1 MSDWDSIINDPSFQK
16 QNAATKM
23 RVASNYYAKHIL
35 SDPEFRSQPI
45 EVQAKV
51 KRNFYASTGIAAPK
65 ELTPDTFK
73 YRHPN
78 LYSAGKAIAQT
89 FQDIPRTIMHGV
101 TLGVSERI
109 RELGLK
115 AAEKATNSAIPDPSP
130 YQNIP
135 STTRTIGEFTG
146 AAVPIGTG
154 FKVAKP
160 AVAKAARTIMKGS
173 RFAEPVAAVTTGAGL
188 GSLYTTAE
196 KGIQEGKL
204 PTAKEIGI
212 SAATWGGMEVLGMGI
227 EYGLALRE
235 LSKVWGMSL
244 RETQKIVRK
253 EAMDAGLPN
262 LEHII
267 TKAKVQKTLAAM
279 ENTTMGPQRV
289 VAATA
294 FQNAQQAAEGYTKKV
309 KELLLRY
316 SQKQGRVGTYGDLTA
331 SLKGEE
337 IGSRVNEYTGLDRPV
352 IIGGQGKPIT
362 SDLYDIK
369 LQEALATPP
378 HLQTAEQKLLI
389 RGQGREGLPRE
400 ARVEPK
406 PLETV
411 TEGRLPRERITETEI
426 LDKPLKNITKEPYS
440 GTGEIIIGENGRPL
454 PFNAQEASKEI
465 AEKERLDKIIQ
476 TPQFLQTAEDR
487 AFLNSRKKHIEQP
500 MSTNPPRE
508 RIVIG
513 EGGKATGKEIVEP
526 PLKKTV
532 PKQQSKLVKRAKK
545 TAQDTTLRS
554 SAGLVAGIEQDEEG
568 DVRYDFGKGVAG
580 MAGVALLG
588 KGLSKT
594 KKPSITT
601 STSKVDVSK
610 LTKDQIA
617 VREKLIRGAASTG
630 QSVEQF
636 MQKAGA
642 KQEFIN
648 DVKAYQEATH
658 VSRLSNTM
666 KSSDATIPLPKRA
679 RSINLERQNIPDNLK
694 QFEAEMTS
702 SWGPKQKETIKE
714 TIKKAEQNV
723 LSDIEKS
730 VDAIK
735 KAKAGRGLSREEGY
749 AIRQINVNALD
760 ELQNIVRHGTPED
773 IISNF
778 NSYQENIAKAV
789 DKAGSEAGGLLR
801 IFREEVAINRLASS
815 FSKMKRSMNEREMAE
830 FKKLNLQDPIAIKH
844 FTERLGD
851 PKLMDYVYEFFYN
864 NILSGIPTHIVN
876 VASNTLWMGTLL
888 GRRVTSGVLDGLVS
902 KFTGKNR
909 QIFASEIVPMLA
921 GMKRGAPKGMAGAK
935 EIWKTGRLDGYESK
949 WGRELG
955 GAISSAFERS
965 PYRALRKAAPYLTF
979 PRRSLQAMDVF
990 ANSMAYDAELQAL
1003 LHRTGA
1009 QKGLKGEQLKEYVN
1023 DMLHKPESI
1032 PAPLIEEAGKF
1043 AQYST
1048 FTDDPGWIST
1058 AFIRLRNMGFESER
1072 IGKVEPLRF
1081 VVPFVLTI
1089 GNLVKRGLEIT
1100 PGVGMAFAKGN
1111 KPADVIAKQFEGS
1124 ILAMATMYKI
1134 AKGEITGSVPK
1145 DENEREA
1152 FYRDGKLPWAI
1163 KVGDNWYQYRRI
1175 EPFNTVISATV
1186 NAYQQIQN
1194 AKSGKDAADIAVDV
1208 VSNFVSNVIDS
1219 GYLANVSAML
1229 DQYGKRQGMLQ
1240 RTATAFVPYSGFFRS
1255 INRALE
1261 AGMNDNAK
1269 YRESSTWKG
1278 AFSQVIPFMHNSQ
1291 PVQLDVFG
1299 KEKVLAGGPL
1309 RQFSP
1314 YKYSADSNDPVEK
1327 ELARLKYYPGLPN
1340 KNVKIGELTIPIPE
1354 DTYRQYVMAVG
1365 SDMKEYYKT
1374 AINHPDYKA
1383 WSDDE
1388 KRNHLKS
1395 TFEETRAEFH
1405 SEVRAISFVAAY
1417 RKAKPEEQK
1426 KMAEALEKS
1435 KVSDDVY
1442 NMIQE
1447 ELEKRK

>member
-1 MSDWDSIINDPSFQK
+1 MSDWDSIINDPSFQ
-16 QNAATKM
+16 QQDAATKM
-23 RVASNYYAKHIL
+23 RVASNYYAQHIL

-45 EVQAKV
+45 ETQARV

-65 ELTPDTFK
+65 ELAPDTFK
-73 YRHPN
+73 HRHPT

-89 FQDIPRTIMHGV
+89 FHDVPRTIMKGV
-101 TLGVSERI
+101 TLGGSEKVRS
-109 RELGLK
+109 LGLK
-115 AAEKATNSAIPDPSP
+115 AVEKATGATIPDPSP
-130 YQNIP
+130 YKDIAP
-135 STTRTIGEFTG
+135 MTRTVGEFMG
-146 AAVPIGTG
+146 AAIPIGTG
-154 FKVAKP
+154 FKVARP
-160 AVAKAARTIMKGS
+160 AVDKAARTILKGS
-173 RFAEPVAAVTTGAGL
+173 RFAEPVAAVATGAGL
-188 GSLYTTAE
+188 GATYTTAE
-196 KGIQEGKL
+196 KGIHEGKL

-212 SAATWGGMEVLGMGI
+212 SAATWGGMEILGMGI

-235 LSKVWGMSL
+235 LSKVWGTPL
-244 RETQKIVRK
+244 RETQKIVRR
-253 EAMDAGLPN
+253 EARDAGLPN
-262 LEHII
+262 LEHLV

-279 ENTTMGPQRV
+279 ESTTMGPQRV
-289 VAATA
+289 VAAAA
-294 FQNAQQAAEGYTKKV
+294 FQNAQQVAEAHTSKI
-309 KELLLRY
+309 KELLG
-316 SQKQGRVGTYGDLTA
+316 QERVGTYGDLTA

-337 IGSRVNEYTGLDRPV
+337 IGSRIKEYTRLDRPV
-352 IIGGQGKPIT
+352 IIGEQARPVI
-362 SDLYDIK
+362 SDLYETK
-369 LQEALATPP
+369 LAEALNTPP
-378 HLQTAEQKLLI
+378 HLQTAEQKLLM
-389 RGQGREGLPRE
+389 RGQGRKGLPGKTK
-400 ARVEPK
+400 VVPK

-411 TEGRLPRERITETEI
+411 PEGRVPRERTTETAI
-426 LDKPLKNITKEPYS
+426 LDKPLQNITKEPYS
-440 GTGEIIIGENGRPL
+440 GTGKIIIGENGRPL
-454 PFNAQEASKEI
+454 PFNAQEASREI

-487 AFLNSRKKHIEQP
+487 AFLNSRKKPIERP

-513 EGGKATGKEIVEP
+513 EGGKVAGKEIVEP
-526 PLKKTV
+526 PLVHTPSKAA
-532 PKQQSKLVKRAKK
+532 PKQQNKLVKRAKK

-568 DVRYDFGKGVAG
+568 NFRYDIGKGMAG
-580 MAGVALLG
+580 MAGVALFG
-588 KGLSKT
+588 KGLSKL
-594 KKPSITT
+594 KKPSTIS
-601 STSKVDVSK
+601 STPKIDISK
-610 LTKDQIA
+610 LTKDQVA
-617 VREKLIRGAASTG
+617 VREKLIKGAASTG

-636 MQKAGA
+636 MKKAGA
-642 KQEFIN
+642 KPEFIL
-648 DVKAYQEATH
+648 DVKAYQEATQA
-658 VSRLSNTM
+658 SRLSNTM
-666 KSSDATIPLPKRA
+666 KSSNATIPLPKRA

-730 VDAIK
+730 VDALR
-735 KAKAGRGLSREEGY
+735 KAKAGKGLSREEGY
-749 AIRQINVNALD
+749 AVRQINVNALD
-760 ELQNIVRHGTPED
+760 ELQNIVRKGTPED

-815 FSKMKRSMNEREMAE
+815 FSKMKRAMNEREMAE

-876 VASNTLWMGTLL
+876 VASNTLWMGTLF
-888 GRRVTSGVLDGLVS
+888 GRRVTSGGIDALIS

-921 GMKRGAPKGMAGAK
+921 GMKRGVTKGITGAK
-935 EIWKTGRLDGYESK
+935 EVWKTGRLDGYESK

-979 PRRSLQAMDVF
+979 PTRSLRAMDVF
-990 ANSMAYDAELQAL
+990 ANSMAFDAQLQAL
-1003 LHRTGA
+1003 LHRTGI
-1009 QKGLKGEQLKEYVN
+1009 QKGLTGKQLKQYVN

-1032 PAPLIEEAGKF
+1032 PASLIDEAGKF
-1043 AQYST
+1043 AQHST
-1048 FTDDPGWIST
+1048 FMDDPGWISS
-1058 AFIRLRNMGFESER
+1058 AFIRLRNMGFESEL

-1081 VVPFVLTI
+1081 VVPFVHTI
-1089 GNLVKRGLEIT
+1089 GNLMKRGLEMT
-1100 PGVGMAFAKGN
+1100 PGVGMALAKGN
-1111 KPADVIAKQFEGS
+1111 KPAEVIAKQLEGS

-1175 EPFNTVISATV
+1175 EPFNTVIAATAS
-1186 NAYQQIQN
+1186 AYQQIQN
-1194 AKSGKDAADIAVDV
+1194 AKSGKDAVDIAVDV

-1229 DQYGKRQGMLQ
+1229 DQYGKRKGMLQ

-1269 YRESSTWKG
+1269 YRESSTLKG
-1278 AFSQVIPFMHNSQ
+1278 AFSQVIPFMYDSQ

-1354 DTYRQYVMAVG
+1354 DTYRKYVMAVG

-1426 KMAEALEKS
+1426 KMTEALEKS
-1435 KVSDDVY
+1435 NVSDDVY

-1447 ELEKRK
+1447 ELGKRK

>member
-1 MSDWDSIINDPSFQK
+1 MSDWDSIISDPSFQ
-16 QNAATKM
+16 QQDAATKM
-23 RVASNYYAKHIL
+23 RVASNYYAQHIL

-45 EVQAKV
+45 ETQARV

-65 ELTPDTFK
+65 ELAPDTFK
-73 YRHPN
+73 HRHPT

-89 FQDIPRTIMHGV
+89 FHDVPRTIMKGV
-101 TLGVSERI
+101 TLGGSEKVRS
-109 RELGLK
+109 LGLK
-115 AAEKATNSAIPDPSP
+115 AAEKATGATIPDPSP
-130 YQNIP
+130 YKDIAP
-135 STTRTIGEFTG
+135 MTRTVGEFMG
-146 AAVPIGTG
+146 AAIPIGTG
-154 FKVAKP
+154 FKVARP
-160 AVAKAARTIMKGS
+160 AVDKAARTILKGS
-173 RFAEPVAAVTTGAGL
+173 RFAEPVAAVATGAGL
-188 GSLYTTAE
+188 GATYTTAE

-212 SAATWGGMEVLGMGI
+212 SAATWGGMEILGMGI

-235 LSKVWGMSL
+235 LSKVWGTPL
-244 RETQKIVRK
+244 RETQKIVRR
-253 EAMDAGLPN
+253 EARDAGLPN
-262 LEHII
+262 LEHLV

-279 ENTTMGPQRV
+279 ESTTMGPQRV
-289 VAATA
+289 VAAAA
-294 FQNAQQAAEGYTKKV
+294 FQNAQQVAEAHTSKI
-309 KELLLRY
+309 KELLSRH
-316 SQKQGRVGTYGDLTA
+316 SPKQERVGTYGDLTA

-337 IGSRVNEYTGLDRPV
+337 IGS
-352 IIGGQGKPIT
+352 GK
-362 SDLYDIK
+362 
-369 LQEALATPP
+369 
-378 HLQTAEQKLLI
+378 
-389 RGQGREGLPRE
+389 
-400 ARVEPK
+400 
-406 PLETV
+406 
-411 TEGRLPRERITETEI
+411 
-426 LDKPLKNITKEPYS
+426 
-440 GTGEIIIGENGRPL
+440 IIIGENGRPL
-454 PFNAQEASKEI
+454 PFNAQEASREI

-487 AFLNSRKKHIEQP
+487 AFLNSRKKPIERP

-513 EGGKATGKEIVEP
+513 EGGKAAGKEIVEP
-526 PLKKTV
+526 PLVHTPSKAA
-532 PKQQSKLVKRAKK
+532 PKQQNKLVKRAKK

-568 DVRYDFGKGVAG
+568 NFRYDIGKGMAG

-588 KGLSKT
+588 KGLSKL
-594 KKPSITT
+594 KKPSTISSIPKT
-601 STSKVDVSK
+601 DISK
-610 LTKDQIA
+610 LTKDQVA
-617 VREKLIRGAASTG
+617 VREKLIKGAASIG

-636 MQKAGA
+636 MKKAGA
-642 KQEFIN
+642 KPEFIR
-648 DVKAYQEATH
+648 DVKAYQEATQA
-658 VSRLSNTM
+658 SRLSNTM
-666 KSSDATIPLPKRA
+666 KSSNATILLPKRA

-730 VDAIK
+730 VDALR
-735 KAKAGRGLSREEGY
+735 KAKAGKGLSREEGY
-749 AIRQINVNALD
+749 AVRQINVNALD
-760 ELQNIVRHGTPED
+760 ELQNIVRKGTPED

-815 FSKMKRSMNEREMAE
+815 FSKMKRAMNEREMAE
-830 FKKLNLQDPIAIKH
+830 FKKLNLQDPIAVKH

-876 VASNTLWMGTLL
+876 VASNTLWMGTLF
-888 GRRVTSGVLDGLVS
+888 GRRVTSGGIDALIS

-909 QIFASEIVPMLA
+909 QIFTSEIVPMLA
-921 GMKRGAPKGMAGAK
+921 GMKRGVTKGITGAK
-935 EIWKTGRLDGYESK
+935 EVWKTGRLDGYESK

-979 PRRSLQAMDVF
+979 PTRSLRAMDVF
-990 ANSMAYDAELQAL
+990 ANSMAFDAQLQAL
-1003 LHRTGA
+1003 LHRTGI
-1009 QKGLKGEQLKEYVN
+1009 QKGLTGKQLKQYVN

-1032 PAPLIEEAGKF
+1032 PASLIDEAGKF
-1043 AQYST
+1043 AQHST
-1048 FTDDPGWIST
+1048 FMDDPGWISS

-1081 VVPFVLTI
+1081 VVPFVHTI
-1089 GNLVKRGLEIT
+1089 GNLMKRGLEMT
-1100 PGVGMAFAKGN
+1100 PGVGMALAKGN
-1111 KPADVIAKQFEGS
+1111 KPAEVIAKQLEGS

-1175 EPFNTVISATV
+1175 EPFNTVIAATAS
-1186 NAYQQIQN
+1186 AYQQIQN
-1194 AKSGKDAADIAVDV
+1194 AKSGKDAVDIAVDV

-1229 DQYGKRQGMLQ
+1229 DQYGKRKGMLQ

-1269 YRESSTWKG
+1269 YRESSTLKG
-1278 AFSQVIPFMHNSQ
+1278 AFSQVIPFMYDSQ

-1426 KMAEALEKS
+1426 KMTEALEKS
-1435 KVSDDVY
+1435 NVSDDVY

-1447 ELEKRK
+1447 ELGKRK